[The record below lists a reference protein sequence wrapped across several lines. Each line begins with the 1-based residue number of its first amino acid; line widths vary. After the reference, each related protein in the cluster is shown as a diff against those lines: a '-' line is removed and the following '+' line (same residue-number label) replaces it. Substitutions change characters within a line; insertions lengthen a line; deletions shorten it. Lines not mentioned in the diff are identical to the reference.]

1 MPDSPEVP
9 TDGGARVDRGRRLP
23 GGRRTGIALLVALVV
38 LAVVVTLLVRRDVGA
53 GPGGDDPDAGSGQAS
68 AAPRPVTAG
77 TLLGVTDAES
87 TAPRQRWRLVGTTDN
102 TEGTG
107 INTICQ
113 ESRFAD
119 PEGEGTF
126 VRAFATTNAPRRT
139 LLQTVEISADEAAA
153 QAAYDTTLGWWAG
166 CREAR
171 LQLLGTYRLDG
182 VGAEGRL
189 LRLRLP
195 DARRPALSRT
205 FVVGVVRSGSLTVST
220 VAVTRSG
227 APVTNRSATRVL
239 TTAARS
245 LCETDPA
252 GECPGEVRATPV
264 LPPRSGEALGTL
276 AAADLPVVGSIDRP
290 WVGTRPR
297 PARPNPSSTTCDQAD
312 FVRAGAARAR
322 TRTFLV
328 PGARVAERFGVTQT
342 YGRFPTPARAQR
354 LVDRIAAAMARCE
367 GDDLSARVSSE
378 DVARPGPRG
387 STSSLWRLDSE
398 VREGRTVGYWMGV
411 ARVGRWVT
419 QVLLTPVEDAD
430 VDAET
435 FDALVV
441 RARDRLFELTGRPR

>member
-1 MPDSPEVP
+1 VPESSEVP
-9 TDGGARVDRGRRLP
+9 TAGRARADRGRRLP
-23 GGRRTGIALLVALVV
+23 GGRRTGVALLVALLA
-38 LAVVVTLLVRRDVGA
+38 LAVVVTLLVRRDGRAGPTADGGA
-53 GPGGDDPDAGSGQAS
+53 GVGRAS
-68 AAPRPVTAG
+68 TAPRPVTAG

-107 INTICQ
+107 INSICQ
-113 ESRFAD
+113 GSRFAD

-139 LLQTVEISADEAAA
+139 LLQTVEISADEKAA

-182 VGAEGRL
+182 LGAEGRL

-205 FVVGVVRSGSLTVST
+205 FVVGVARSGSLTLST

-227 APVTNRSATRVL
+227 APVTNRSAARVL

-245 LCETDPA
+245 LCGTDPA
-252 GECPGEVRATPV
+252 GECPGAVRATPV

-276 AAADLPVVGSIDRP
+276 AAADLPVVGKIDRP
-290 WVGTRPR
+290 WVGTRPH
-297 PARPNPSSTTCDQAD
+297 PARPNPAATTCDRAD
-312 FVRAGAARAR
+312 FIRSGAARAR
-322 TRTFLV
+322 ARTFLV
-328 PGARVAERFGVTQT
+328 PGARVAGRFGVSQT

-367 GDDLSARVSSE
+367 DDDLSAQVSSQ

-398 VREGRTVGYWMGV
+398 IRKGRTVGYWMGV

-441 RARDRLFELTGRPR
+441 RARDRLFELTGRSR